1 LQWLKWLGLN
11 PLFIFVAMIWLEV
24 VLMVNVRF
32 YVDNEKWTY
41 WNFISNYAFSTWL
54 INEDLSSLVV
64 SIVHLGLWVAVA
76 YYLFVKKI
84 FIKLWRKV
92 RKRIEG
98 KNKAI
103 LRKIAQ
109 KDDKCVTIYMNLLIN
124 ITLRKK
130 RFVFQIFFLEF
141 FFSFW
146 TTMTFYFFK

>member
-1 LQWLKWLGLN
+1 MQWLKWLGLN